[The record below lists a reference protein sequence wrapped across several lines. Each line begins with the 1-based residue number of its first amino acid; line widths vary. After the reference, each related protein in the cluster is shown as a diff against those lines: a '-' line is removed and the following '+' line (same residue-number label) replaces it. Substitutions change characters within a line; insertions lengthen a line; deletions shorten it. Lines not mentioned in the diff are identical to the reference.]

1 MKERIKKIRK
11 DKKLSQVEFGN
22 KLSVSRD
29 AIANIECGR
38 VDPKPLF
45 INHLCD
51 VFNVNREWILTGNGN
66 MYIVPK
72 KERELA
78 DLIYELSK
86 SDSRIYKSVS
96 ALAQLDDEYLVL
108 IENLITGL
116 LETKIKKEDIKK
128 QD

>member
-45 INHLCD
+45 ICL
-51 VFNVNREWILTGNGN
+51 LYT
-66 MYIVPK
+66 
-72 KERELA
+72 
-78 DLIYELSK
+78 
-86 SDSRIYKSVS
+86 SDIYKPLMISS
-96 ALAQLDDEYLVL
+96 
-108 IENLITGL
+108 
-116 LETKIKKEDIKK
+116 
-128 QD
+128 